1 MAGLIAKRV
10 GTTITIRLEGFSLDV
25 SGTVTPVTSLAQVD
39 ELVWELLDSADVVL
53 ASGTPV
59 HLADE
64 PGTWWASTNLPD
76 DPQVVTAQVR
86 ARSGTVEKAW
96 STQIRVKAS

>member
-1 MAGLIAKRV
+1 MAGLIAKRA
-10 GTTITIRLEGFSLDV
+10 GTTITIRLEDLSLDV
-25 SGTVTPVTSLAQVD
+25 SGTVTPVTNLAQVD
-39 ELVWELLDSADVVL
+39 ELVWELLDAAGDAI

-76 DPQVVTAQVR
+76 DPQVVLAQVR

-96 STQIRVKAS
+96 STQIRVRED